1 MSLAI
6 IHNHKNLASLKV
18 IDLTTLLIHVLK
30 VSDAIYVGIGVVFA
44 ASWKISDAFEI
55 SRIAKLTYY

>member
-6 IHNHKNLASLKV
+6 IHNHKNLAFLKV
-18 IDLTTLLIHVLK
+18 IDLTTLSIHVLK
-30 VSDAIYVGIGVVFA
+30 VSETIYVGIAVVFA
-44 ASWKISDAFEI
+44 VSWKIYDAFEI